1 MDHMVHWESNEPHVL
16 CVCPMVICEY
26 FGGADKEKGIETF
39 SLNIKNVCYG
49 STALRRPAN
58 SITSFR
64 ILAIS

>member
-1 MDHMVHWESNEPHVL
+1 
-16 CVCPMVICEY
+16 MVICEY